1 MKNLIIKSLLVLL
14 VLFVGISLV
23 SCQEEQ
29 TTDTYNKN
37 VSYGE
42 LSDSTVYATL
52 DELTLSEKALY
63 NELRVNGYD
72 YLFDEMI
79 KTLVNPTTLNLN
91 HEDEDTQKAL
101 IKLINEDCY
110 GTDDE
115 EEINR
120 MSSSTKNTN
129 ELKYID
135 QMYLAGVKDLT
146 QSNLYTENNLKHYLQ
161 ELAQIEYARKALT
174 SPTSKYYWG
183 SKYQTENNEAL
194 KDSEGKDL
202 KNPYYISEE
211 TIETTYNS
219 TKNKEL
225 TYNVVIVGFDT
236 LAESQAALKN
246 ALADNVISYEEA
258 KAIYTAKYQYKD
270 NSESNYLLTDADLSD
285 YNTNL
290 INLVKNLEAGQYKY
304 NQQFGN
310 KVYLVFLQAEKGE
323 VKYEELDDV
332 AKALAKKEIVDE
344 IIDGKLTSSFI
355 SKLLVEAVYDSEV
368 EIHDYVYDVL
378 YSVENS
384 EHTRL
389 DQSKWDNSLV
399 AKINGT
405 PIYVKDFYALLESK
419 IGVTTAMDYF
429 TSEVLLANEAINVL
443 TDEEKEAITKN
454 YNEIISAFEQDG
466 YTTNN
471 LPASIGKD
479 VFLFIY
485 FGQMSEEDVIKYMTS
500 QKIWEKYATTK
511 PSHEYYELVEKVGKL
526 YDDNYFDLSVKHI
539 LLTVDF
545 NGDGNSDDPEVFL
558 KDLPESKRAN
568 FYTELK
574 GLFNKILTEVHTI
587 VNNGHANLQ
596 DALDYVLKAYY
607 VTDVTDP
614 QAKLISTGE
623 YWKDLRTV
631 YNFGLTIED
640 LGSVNNSTASKY
652 VSEFGVGVKAL
663 YEELKAAGTLNKD
676 FLATTAEDKYLI
688 KTSFGYHMLAA
699 YDTTAAPS
707 AKFEAEDDK
716 STNPVYVNIKVEI
729 DDEEEIVENAYS
741 SNNYPSYNQIKIYV
755 SQLNSEAGVE
765 DLPIAVETYINKF
778 YSSFTSKYNNDTFK
792 NILLAKTE
800 LNIVFASEANNE
812 KFAKF
817 LDIQVKQYNNY
828 ADLSQS
834 TNFLDG
840 LLDLVLA

>member
-1 MKNLIIKSLLVLL
+1 MKNLLIKSLLVLL

-355 SKLLVEAVYDSEV
+355 STLLVEAVYDSEV

-429 TSEVLLANEAINVL
+429 TSEVLLANESINVL

-485 FGQMSEEDVIKYMTS
+485 FGQMSEEDVIKYMSS

-545 NGDGNSDDPEVFL
+545 NGDGNPDDPELFL

-568 FYTELK
+568 FYAELK

-716 STNPVYVNIKVEI
+716 TTNPVYVNIKVEI

-828 ADLSQS
+828 ANPSQS
-834 TNFLDG
+834 TDFLNG
-840 LLDLVLA
+840 LLNLVLA

>member
-1 MKNLIIKSLLVLL
+1 MKNLVIKSLLVLL

-355 SKLLVEAVYDSEV
+355 STLLVEAVYDSEV

-485 FGQMSEEDVIKYMTS
+485 FGQMSEEDVIKYMSS

-545 NGDGNSDDPEVFL
+545 NGDGNPDDPELFL

-568 FYTELK
+568 FYAELK

-716 STNPVYVNIKVEI
+716 TTNPVYVNIKVEI

-828 ADLSQS
+828 ADPSQS
-834 TNFLDG
+834 TDFLNG
-840 LLDLVLA
+840 LLNLVLA

>member
-1 MKNLIIKSLLVLL
+1 MKNLVIKSLLVLL

-355 SKLLVEAVYDSEV
+355 STLLVEAVYDSEV

-485 FGQMSEEDVIKYMTS
+485 FGQMSEEDVIKYMSS

-545 NGDGNSDDPEVFL
+545 NGDGNPDDPELFL

-568 FYTELK
+568 FYAELK

-716 STNPVYVNIKVEI
+716 TTNPVYVNIKVEI

-800 LNIVFASEANNE
+800 LNIVFASEDNNE

-828 ADLSQS
+828 ADPSQS
-834 TNFLDG
+834 TDFLNG
-840 LLDLVLA
+840 LLNLVLA